1 MTEHANTE
9 YPRLT
14 DDRQWHRYSYN
25 IGSPY
30 DDWATA
36 RKDAQR
42 ELEALPLGAAIV
54 DVHWAGGDGY
64 LVVRPTVEDAERY
77 LDELV
82 DRHRGTR
89 PSRHYADLTYPGCS
103 ESSAVVLVVKAAIDS
118 VRRNAVTD
126 DDLRKLQQEAEAAHD
141 FDTVYLVNCALDLPG
156 PAPKMPPGDARAKL
170 EQHIMDV
177 RKARMDEARSKLS
190 DVVCELW
197 NS

>member
-1 MTEHANTE
+1 MTEHTNTE

-14 DDRQWHRYSYN
+14 DGRKWHRYSYN

-54 DVHWAGGDGY
+54 DVIWASGDGY

-77 LDELV
+77 LDELA

-89 PSRHYADLTYPGCS
+89 PGRHYADLTYPGCR
-103 ESSAVVLVVKAAIDS
+103 ESSATVIVVKAADS
-118 VRRNAVTD
+118 AGSVTD

-156 PAPKMPPGDARAKL
+156 PAPKMNAADARAKL
-170 EQHIMDV
+170 VEHIHW
-177 RKARMDEARSKLS
+177 ARAQAQ
-190 DVVCELW
+190 
-197 NS
+197 